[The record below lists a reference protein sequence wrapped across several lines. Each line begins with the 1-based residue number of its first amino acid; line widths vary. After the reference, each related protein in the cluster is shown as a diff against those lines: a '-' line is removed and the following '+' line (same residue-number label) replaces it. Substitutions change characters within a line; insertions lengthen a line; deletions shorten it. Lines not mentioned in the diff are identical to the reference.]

1 MDKNN
6 NKEIIKADVVIIGG
20 GAAGLMAGAISSS
33 LSSSFGAKVII
44 LDKNKFF
51 GEKLKITGGGRCN
64 ITNAKYD
71 IHDFIS
77 RYGDASK
84 YLYSAF
90 SQFGV
95 KDTFNFFES
104 KSLPLKIEAGDRA
117 FPVTDKAEDVYLAL
131 YNELKKFN
139 VKLKNNSQ
147 IRGIN
152 AENNLIKNIFTD
164 NEIYEANSFILA
176 TGGMSHPETGS
187 TGDGFKWLKSF
198 GHKVIEPTPSIVP
211 LATEQVYKTLQG
223 ITLTDVK
230 LTFKVDGKKSF
241 SKNGNILFTH
251 FGVSGPTILNSSQK
265 VSELLHEGTV
275 TLHID
280 LFPNLDER
288 AMRYKLVDL
297 FDLHKNKNVKNVLSE
312 IIPSGLVDIILT
324 TTNIPTDTKVHDVTI
339 EMRRQVILELKNF
352 VLTIKSLMGLDKA
365 VISDGGV
372 SLDEIDTKTMQSKII
387 KNLFIV
393 GDLLNVSRPSGGYS
407 LQLCWTTGFIAGKN
421 AYLNSKKD

>member
-1 MDKNN
+1 MNKNN

-20 GAAGLMAGAISSS
+20 GAAGMMAGAISSS
-33 LSSSFGAKVII
+33 LGAKVLI

-71 IHDFIS
+71 LHDFIS

-84 YLYSAF
+84 YLFSAF
-90 SQFGV
+90 TQFGV
-95 KDTFNFFES
+95 KDTFVFFE
-104 KSLPLKIEAGDRA
+104 KRSLPLKVEAGDRA
-117 FPVTDKAEDVYLAL
+117 FPITDKAEDVYLAL

-147 IRGIN
+147 IKGMTV
-152 AENNLIKNIFTD
+152 ENNLIKNVFTN
-164 NEIYEANSFILA
+164 NEIYEADSFILA

-198 GHKVIEPTPSIVP
+198 GHKVISPSPSIVP
-211 LATEQVYKTLQG
+211 LATEHVYRSLQG
-223 ITLTDVK
+223 TTLADVK

-241 SKNGNILFTH
+241 VKNGNILFTH
-251 FGVSGPTILNSSQK
+251 FGISGPTILNSSAK
-265 VSELLHEGTV
+265 VSELLREGNV
-275 TLHID
+275 TLHVD
-280 LFPNLDER
+280 VFPNLDEK

-297 FDLHKNKNVKNVLSE
+297 FDLNKNKNIKNVLAE
-312 IIPSGLVDIILT
+312 IIPGGLVDVILT
-324 TTNIPTDTKVHDVTI
+324 STNIPADTKVHVVTI
-339 EMRRQVILELKNF
+339 EMRRQIILELKNF
-352 VLTIKSLMGLDKA
+352 TLTIKSLMGLDKA
-365 VISDGGV
+365 VISDGGI
-372 SLDEIDTKTMQSKII
+372 SLDEVDTKTMQSKLI
-387 KNLFIV
+387 KNLFVV

-421 AYLNSKKD
+421 AAKR

>member
-1 MDKNN
+1 MNN
-6 NKEIIKADVVIIGG
+6 NDKEIIKADVVIIGG
-20 GAAGLMAGAISSS
+20 GAAGMMAGAISSS
-33 LSSSFGAKVII
+33 LGTKVVI

-71 IHDFIS
+71 LHDFIS
-77 RYGDASK
+77 RYGEASK
-84 YLYSAF
+84 YLFSAF
-90 SQFGV
+90 TQFGV
-95 KDTFNFFES
+95 KDTFDFFE
-104 KSLPLKIEAGDRA
+104 KRSLPLKVEVGDRA
-117 FPVTDKAEDVYLAL
+117 FPITDKAEDVYLAL
-131 YNELKKFN
+131 YNDLKKFN

-147 IRGIN
+147 IKGVTI
-152 AENNLIKNIFTD
+152 ENNIIKNVFTD

-198 GHKVIEPTPSIVP
+198 GHKVIDPSPSIVP
-211 LATEQVYKTLQG
+211 LATEKVYKALQG
-223 ITLTDVK
+223 TTLADVK

-241 SKNGNILFTH
+241 AKNGNILFTH
-251 FGVSGPTILNSSQK
+251 FGISGPTILNSSAK
-265 VSELLHEGTV
+265 VSELLHEGIV

-280 LFPNLDER
+280 IFPNLDER

-297 FDLHKNKNVKNVLSE
+297 FDLNKNKNVKNVLAE
-312 IIPSGLVDIILT
+312 IIPGALVDIILAS
-324 TTNIPTDTKVHDVTI
+324 TNIPSDTKVHDVTI

-365 VISDGGV
+365 VISDGGI
-372 SLDEIDTKTMQSKII
+372 SLDEIDTKTMQSKIV
-387 KNLFIV
+387 KNLFVV

-421 AYLNSKKD
+421 AVIKTSV

>member
-1 MDKNN
+1 MNN
-6 NKEIIKADVVIIGG
+6 NGNKEIIKADVVIIGG
-20 GAAGLMAGAISSS
+20 GAAGMMAGAISSS
-33 LSSSFGAKVII
+33 LGAKVII

-51 GEKLKITGGGRCN
+51 GEKLKITGNGRCN

-77 RYGDASK
+77 RYGESSK

-90 SQFGV
+90 AQFGV
-95 KDTFNFFES
+95 KDTFSFFES
-104 KSLPLKIEAGDRA
+104 KSLPLKVEAGDRA

-147 IRGIN
+147 IKGVN
-152 AENNLIKNIFTD
+152 FENNLIKNVFTD
-164 NEIYEANSFILA
+164 TEIYEADSFILA
-176 TGGMSHPETGS
+176 TGGLSHPETGS

-198 GHKVIEPTPSIVP
+198 GHKVFLPSPAIVP
-211 LATEQVYKTLQG
+211 LATERVYKSLQG
-223 ITLTDVK
+223 ITLADVK

-251 FGVSGPTILNSSQK
+251 FGVSGPTVLNSSKK
-265 VSELLHEGTV
+265 VSELLHEGVV

-297 FDLHKNKNVKNVLSE
+297 FNLHKNKNVKNVLTE

-324 TTNIPTDTKVHDVTI
+324 STNIPTDIKVHDVTI

-352 VLTIKSLMGLDKA
+352 TLTIKSLMGLDKA
-365 VISDGGV
+365 VISDGGI
-372 SLDEIDTKTMQSKII
+372 SLDEVDTKTMQSKIV
-387 KNLFIV
+387 KNLFVV

-407 LQLCWTTGFIAGKN
+407 LQLCWTTGYIAGKN
-421 AYLNSKKD
+421 AVKKLS